1 MRAAGI
7 VAFGAAVIPLE
18 LPSPP
23 EPQDGELLI
32 DVQAAG
38 VGPWDDLVRHGQW
51 DLGVQPPMA
60 LGVEVAGVVRA
71 VGRPG
76 RFAIGERVLVHS
88 TPLRWQGAWAE
99 QFLTPADDA
108 ALLPGSVPF
117 EAGAAFAVP
126 ALTADQTVHDA
137 LSLQSGQTVFV
148 HGGGGVSGG
157 LVVQEAARLG
167 ARVLTTASA
176 RNAQRLR
183 NAGAD
188 EVIDYRSPDWPRDV
202 LDRVD
207 GAGVDAAVN
216 AVPGGAATVLGVV
229 RAGGSLATIT
239 TDPPEAARGVQV
251 HSVYVAPD
259 GRRLQRL
266 VDRLGLG
273 ELTLPVASRYPLDAA
288 RDALQAPG
296 GSGAVVLSP
305 V

>member
-38 VGPWDDLVRHGQW
+38 VGQWDDIARRGEW
-51 DLGVQPPMA
+51 DLGLRPPMA
-60 LGVEVAGVVRA
+60 LGVETAGVVRA
-71 VGRPG
+71 VGSPG
-76 RFAIGERVLVHS
+76 RFAIGDRVLAHS

-137 LSLQSGQTVFV
+137 LSLRPGQTLLV
-148 HGGGGVSGG
+148 HGGGGVTGG
-157 LVVQEAARLG
+157 LVVQVAARLG
-167 ARVLTTASA
+167 ARVITTAGA

-183 NAGAD
+183 SAGAD
-188 EVIDYRSPDWPRDV
+188 AVVDYHSPDWPRDV

-239 TDPPEAARGVQV
+239 TDPPAAARGVQV

-273 ELTLPVASRYPLDAA
+273 ELTLSVASRYPLDAA

-296 GSGAVVLSP
+296 GGGAVVLSP
-305 V
+305 A